1 MNFLDHTS
9 MRLERYFVT
18 ESKVKKG
25 SKGSACE
32 AVVYNAKWKDRLKL
46 FQPVFSYTEMYI
58 NMLKRFFFSILGNKT
73 KQIVIPCFWNLGS

>member
-32 AVVYNAKWKDRLKL
+32 AVVYNAK
-46 FQPVFSYTEMYI
+46 
-58 NMLKRFFFSILGNKT
+58 
-73 KQIVIPCFWNLGS
+73 